1 MSVLDIGAGSG
12 LLAMMAARAGAEKV
26 VACEWHGALAT
37 CARRNVAA
45 NGLSRAVT
53 VASGDVAKLRREGVP
68 VDGFDVAVV
77 DLFDAG
83 LTGDHVLWML
93 EQARKNVLA
102 PDAVVVPAA
111 ATMYCVGLE
120 AYTAEVNGFDFS
132 AFNKYRWDS
141 TYRATKLADETD
153 VRVLTKPKR
162 VFEFFLQRRERDANG
177 EKSAFAAAPTR
188 ETVARLE
195 TVASGYLNAVAFWF
209 DLHMDEKETIT
220 TAPRGYGKGGTVLFE
235 ETRFRND
242 PDGLRAAREAGDLAA
257 KREMKPPPRGTPRR
271 SRQTRART
279 SARRRFRAPKTRLE
293 TEATRRRN
301 APKTLDARATRS
313 RRRSRREMTRAR
325 LFPRAR
331 LRLPLTTR
339 AHLAETTRSRR
350 RLVIRGAPS
359 GTPTPSGG
367 STTGAKPC
375 STSSAACR
383 CARTRRSRCWLGARL
398 TACGSL

>member
-1 MSVLDIGAGSG
+1 MSALDIGAGSG

-53 VASGDVAKLRREGVP
+53 VASGDVAKLRRGKQGVP

-220 TAPRGYGKGGTVLFE
+220 TAPRGVGKGGTVLFE

-242 PDGLRAAREAGDLAA
+242 PDGRAPRA
-257 KREMKPPPRGTPRR
+257 KPGTSPRSGRWKPPPRGTPRR

-279 SARRRFRAPKTRLE
+279 SARRRFRARKRGSRQRRRGGG
-293 TEATRRRN
+293 TRRR
-301 APKTLDARATRS
+301 RW
-313 RRRSRREMTRAR
+313 TRAR
-325 LFPRAR
+325 
-331 LRLPLTTR
+331 
-339 AHLAETTRSRR
+339 
-350 RLVIRGAPS
+350 RGA
-359 GTPTPSGG
+359 GG
-367 STTGAKPC
+367 GAEG
-375 STSSAACR
+375 R
-383 CARTRRSRCWLGARL
+383 
-398 TACGSL
+398 

>member
-1 MSVLDIGAGSG
+1 
-12 LLAMMAARAGAEKV
+12 
-26 VACEWHGALAT
+26 
-37 CARRNVAA
+37 
-45 NGLSRAVT
+45 
-53 VASGDVAKLRREGVP
+53 
-68 VDGFDVAVV
+68 
-77 DLFDAG
+77 
-83 LTGDHVLWML
+83 
-93 EQARKNVLA
+93 
-102 PDAVVVPAA
+102 
-111 ATMYCVGLE
+111 MYCVGLE

-162 VFEFFLQRRERDANG
+162 VCEFFLQRRERDANG

-242 PDGLRAAREAGDLAA
+242 PDGLRAAREAEDLAA
-257 KREMKPPPRGTPRR
+257 KREMEAAAARHAATLAANPRTHLGAGARR
-271 SRQTRART
+271 KRGSRQRRRGGGTRRRRWTRAR
-279 SARRRFRAPKTRLE
+279 RGQEEEQK
-293 TEATRRRN
+293 
-301 APKTLDARATRS
+301 
-313 RRRSRREMTRAR
+313 EMTRAR

-339 AHLAETTRSRR
+339 ARLAEDASRSD
-350 RLVIRGAPS
+350 S
-359 GTPTPSGG
+359 
-367 STTGAKPC
+367 
-375 STSSAACR
+375 
-383 CARTRRSRCWLGARL
+383 
-398 TACGSL
+398 